1 MEHQKGNVFIYEKH
15 KKTLAF
21 IDLKGHLSG
30 RLMKNIDYV
39 QPRVIE
45 ELKKTILESGNEIGK
60 IIQIRDYVFVTIRN
74 HYNSKVDLNKFKT
87 IMQKLEPQNIYKTT
101 AENYTECLD
110 VIKEVDLPYTLE
122 VYETSEWGVGWD
134 KIRRKG

>member
-1 MEHQKGNVFIYEKH
+1 
-15 KKTLAF
+15 
-21 IDLKGHLSG
+21 
-30 RLMKNIDYV
+30 
-39 QPRVIE
+39 
-45 ELKKTILESGNEIGK
+45 
-60 IIQIRDYVFVTIRN
+60 
-74 HYNSKVDLNKFKT
+74 
-87 IMQKLEPQNIYKTT
+87 MQKLEPQNIYKTT